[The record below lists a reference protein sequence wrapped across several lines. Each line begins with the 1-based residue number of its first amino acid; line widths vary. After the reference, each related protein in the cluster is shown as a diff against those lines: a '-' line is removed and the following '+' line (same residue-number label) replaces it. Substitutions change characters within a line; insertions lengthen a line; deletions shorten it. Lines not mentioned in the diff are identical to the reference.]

1 MGIIHTAK
9 KNIVGELIK
18 KKTQLK
24 KEDIARME
32 GKIRE
37 LNSKELTEVCSF
49 LCLYTEYSKLTQLF

>member
-24 KEDIARME
+24 KEEIARME

-37 LNSKELTEVCSF
+37 LNTKELMEVSVF
-49 LCLYTEYSKLTQLF
+49 MYMTF